1 MTTEEDH
8 LPWGGQEGRKRN
20 VNQDTA
26 IKQHSQLKEVIC
38 LNKVRVKGM
47 CGYKWNMEK
56 VG

>member
-1 MTTEEDH
+1 MTTEEAH
-8 LPWGGQEGRKRN
+8 LPWGGQEGRKKN
-20 VNQDTA
+20 GNQDAA

-47 CGYKWNMEK
+47 GGYKWNMEK